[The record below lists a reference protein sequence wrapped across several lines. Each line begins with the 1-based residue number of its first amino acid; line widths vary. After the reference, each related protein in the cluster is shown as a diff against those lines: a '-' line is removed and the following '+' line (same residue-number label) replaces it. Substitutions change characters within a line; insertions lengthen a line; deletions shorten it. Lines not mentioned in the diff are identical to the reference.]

1 MSHSDSALVARYQ
14 AALRLSLFRGLP
26 EDHRALETMRQAL
39 MDAGFPG

>member
-14 AALRLSLFRGLP
+14 AALRIALFRGTAADLA
-26 EDHRALETMRQAL
+26 ALETMRQAL